1 MKSFSQLN
9 PARSTFAGIFGLILC
24 LLALPCSAQQDIE
37 SGVEKDA
44 KPPFDVFNQAIDN
57 LLIYKHIEE
66 KAVLQKDSQAPDAVD
81 TLKRQLTSAKPT
93 SDIELDSLVSQPVP
107 EADDLY
113 QHMVKSSLF
122 LGKFYDCGRCDRSHL
137 ALSGGIVI
145 SESRLALTNYHVMD
159 PKVMGTTEGFIAMAY
174 DGQCFEVEKVLAA
187 DQVADIALVQ
197 LKANGYKFHAAP
209 IAKSR
214 PSPMNTVHIVSNPS
228 GEFFSLSS
236 GMVSRYSKVRP
247 RKGDRGRSNAAWLEI
262 TAEFGGGS
270 SGSGIFNAA
279 GEVVGLVSRIRP
291 LKRASSKQLV
301 AGKELTKQGYVQM
314 IVRRCVDLNS
324 IKACFASEKTNADLP
339 TVEVEAEVLQGD

>member
-1 MKSFSQLN
+1 MAKFALVFSLYFANYTDSNFKSLTSNQQN
-9 PARSTFAGIFGLILC
+9 HEIIF
-24 LLALPCSAQQDIE
+24 PTE
-37 SGVEKDA
+37 SSS
-44 KPPFDVFNQAIDN
+44 FN
-57 LLIYKHIEE
+57 LRLIYKHIEE

-145 SESRLALTNYHVMD
+145 SESGLALTNYHVMD

-214 PSPMNTVHIVSNPS
+214 PSPMNTVHIISNPS
-228 GEFFSLSS
+228 WPSE
-236 GMVSRYSKVRP
+236 
-247 RKGDRGRSNAAWLEI
+247 RGLARDHR
-262 TAEFGGGS
+262 
-270 SGSGIFNAA
+270 
-279 GEVVGLVSRIRP
+279 RIRRRIQRVGHLQCCRRSRWFSFSYP
-291 LKRASSKQLV
+291 PAQTSKFQTIGSRKRAYQ
-301 AGKELTKQGYVQM
+301 AGLRPNDCSPLCRFEFHQSLLC
-314 IVRRCVDLNS
+314 IRENEC
-324 IKACFASEKTNADLP
+324 
-339 TVEVEAEVLQGD
+339 